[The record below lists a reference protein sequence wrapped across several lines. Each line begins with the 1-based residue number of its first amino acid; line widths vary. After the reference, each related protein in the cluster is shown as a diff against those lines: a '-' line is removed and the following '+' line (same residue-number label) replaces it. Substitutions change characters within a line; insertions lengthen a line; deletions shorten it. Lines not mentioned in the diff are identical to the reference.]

1 MIHNKNVLEPVL
13 IVNRKFTHVYN
24 AIYIYISDH
33 IVHICIHKSLA
44 YI

>member
-1 MIHNKNVLEPVL
+1 MTYVYIYVH
-13 IVNRKFTHVYN
+13 IVHCVYN

-33 IVHICIHKSLA
+33 IDHLYK